1 MITTFMGILII
12 AVATLSRSMKII
24 TALMK
29 MNFIMI
35 IRQMAFRQSS
45 LADHNEQPEIM
56 RWVKDNNKIFLFSLK
71 LFFLNLVLWTTKN
84 YSFCFWIFVSK
95 IDFWLILFCTIFLWY
110 LFFGNLISNFFN
122 FNYNKNNKI
131 IRTE

>member
-35 IRQMAFRQSS
+35 IRQMEYRQS

-56 RWVKDNNKIFLFSLK
+56 RWVKI
-71 LFFLNLVLWTTKN
+71 TTN
-84 YSFCFWIFVSK
+84 I
-95 IDFWLILFCTIFLWY
+95 
-110 LFFGNLISNFFN
+110 
-122 FNYNKNNKI
+122 
-131 IRTE
+131 